1 MRSLG
6 IRAEADTSGERMQ
19 KQIRNAEKEKIP
31 VMAVVGE
38 KEVESNTLSIRLRAA
53 GGQSKDIGAIP
64 VAEVIERMKEANA
77 THSNF

>member
-1 MRSLG
+1 
-6 IRAEADTSGERMQ
+6 
-19 KQIRNAEKEKIP
+19 
-31 VMAVVGE
+31 MAVVGE